1 MEIYNPDDQ
10 VAKLKTWWNQ
20 YGTGMIA
27 GVAIGVTVLAGL
39 NYWKH
44 YQKVR
49 GETASTLYTQMLGD
63 MKQSR
68 SEQAMTLASQLMDSY
83 SGTPYAGKA
92 ALLAARLRYDTHDV
106 AGARQDLDWAVQ
118 HAREVAVQH
127 AARLRL
133 GRLMLEQG
141 ENDTAL
147 ALISVKDTNGFES
160 AYEELRGDV
169 LLAKGDRD
177 GARRA
182 YRAALDKLP
191 RDAAYGR
198 LLSLKL
204 DNLGPE
210 NRS

>member
-27 GVAIGVTVLAGL
+27 GVVIGVAVLAGL

-44 YQKVR
+44 YQRVR
-49 GETASTLYTQMLGD
+49 GETASTLYTQMLGE
-63 MKQSR
+63 MKQNR
-68 SEQAMTLASQLMDSY
+68 SEQVMTLASQLMDGY
-83 SGTPYAGKA
+83 AGTPYAGKA
-92 ALLAARLRYDTHDV
+92 ALLAARLRFDAHDL

-141 ENDTAL
+141 ENDAVL
-147 ALISVKDTNGFES
+147 ALIQVKDVNGFES
-160 AYEELRGDV
+160 AYEELRGDA

-191 RDAAYGR
+191 RGSAYAR
-198 LLSLKL
+198 FLSLKL

-210 NRS
+210 ARS